1 MDSSSFGRVLAK
13 LRKKTG
19 SKGDYSDRD
28 NCGRYAKTFAQA
40 NQFFDEECVNPID
53 PPPFTVFWFRTKK
66 AAEKALLKLPFIH
79 RAADSGELISELSI
93 SYGIYRVPHDTGFA
107 AFVLGSELSLEDFEA
122 TEKAFSQHCVFKNH
136 SLPDGAMER
145 FKVKYNRWTKEWV
158 HYD

>member
-1 MDSSSFGRVLAK
+1 MDSSSFGKVFAK

-53 PPPFTVFWFRTKK
+53 PPPFTVFWFRTKR

-79 RAADSGELISELSI
+79 RAADSGKLISELSI
-93 SYGIYRVPHDTGFA
+93 SYGIYKVPHETGCV
-107 AFVLGSELSLEDFEA
+107 AFVLGTALELEGFELA
-122 TEKAFSQHCVFKNH
+122 EKSFSRNGVFKNH
-136 SLPDGAMER
+136 SLTDGR
-145 FKVKYNRWTKEWV
+145 KRTIQGKI
-158 HYD
+158 